1 MVAVAL
7 PAVLTG
13 ALMKRSSERPS
24 LSLNGNHLVA
34 TIDGIGLTPRAYD
47 YFLADARSNVIAEIG
62 RPAREVVK
70 ARALDAATEYYALVA
85 KATELGL
92 STPSDEPLFG
102 SNMAQRKANDLPYG
116 PRVLSERMVI
126 ARYVEA
132 LEAGIR
138 KRMFPEGSLTEDET
152 KAFWSSAPDL
162 RTIRY
167 GVVVRKIYR
176 GYEASNKEDQRRVME
191 RSLRAV
197 RAGADFA
204 QIALRYSE
212 PFREN
217 GWVHVDERGRQLIL
231 RRAVEDAFLR
241 KTFLDMQ
248 PGEVRVADSG
258 KGFYMVKCASVDERT
273 RTFAEAKPMIVELL
287 RDQKMKRLVETLKAT
302 ARVEL
307 NEAAYRGIVVN

>member
-7 PAVLTG
+7 SAVVTG
-13 ALMKRSSERPS
+13 ALMKGSSEGRS
-24 LSLNGNHLVA
+24 LSGTHLVA
-34 TIDGIGLTPRAYD
+34 TIDGIGVTPRAYD

-85 KATELGL
+85 KAAQLGL

-102 SNMAQRKANDLPYG
+102 HNMAGKKANDLVYG
-116 PRVLSERMVI
+116 PRVLSERMVV
-126 ARYVEA
+126 AHYVEA
-132 LEAGIR
+132 LKAGIR
-138 KRMFPEGSLTEDET
+138 KRMFPEGSLTEDEVE
-152 KAFWSSAPDL
+152 AVWRSATDL
-162 RTIRY
+162 RTVRY

-176 GYEASNKEDQRRVME
+176 GYEASNKEDQRRVMD
-191 RSLRAV
+191 RSLRGL

-204 QIALRYSE
+204 HVAARYSE

-231 RRAVEDAFLR
+231 RRGVEDAFLR

-248 PGEVRVADSG
+248 PGELRVADSG
-258 KGFYMVKCASVDERT
+258 KGFYIVECERVDERT
-273 RTFAEAKPMIVELL
+273 RSFAEAKPIIVELL
-287 RDQKMKRLVETLKAT
+287 IDQKMKRLVEELKAT

-307 NEAAYRGIVVN
+307 DEAAYRGIVVN